1 MQRMLAMQLL
11 IFASP
16 SCAIGRD
23 LQERIR
29 SLQLEI
35 PPTYCTSF
43 HALKAYLRKP
53 IGLMSIGVLIPSD
66 ERALTDLI
74 GMRHLLRDMR
84 LIVIL
89 PASRLPNRVQAHM
102 LRPRFISDADGDLE
116 DVTAVICKMKDA
128 VGTPAV
134 QTAD

>member
-1 MQRMLAMQLL
+1 MQLL

-16 SCAIGRD
+16 SSAIGRD

-35 PPTYCTSF
+35 PQTYCKSLA
-43 HALKAYLRKP
+43 ALNAYLRKP
-53 IGLMSIGVLIPSD
+53 MGLLSIGVLIPSD
-66 ERALTDLI
+66 EHALTDLI
-74 GMRHLLRDMR
+74 GIRHLLRDMR

-89 PASRLPNRVQAHM
+89 PTSRLANRAQAHM
-102 LRPRFISDADGDLE
+102 LRPRFISDADGDLG
-116 DVTAVICKMKDA
+116 DITAVICKMKDA
-128 VGTPAV
+128 ACAPAG